1 MATTSLVSGAAV
13 DHPRG
18 RSHLVLRVISG
29 RDGLRLLLGRSRRA
43 LGGLLGAGRLGDLAL
58 GRAVLGRFFR
68 RELLLSLGLFALGF
82 FFLLLLLLL
91 VLVGDAVA
99 VWRLLLGRG
108 GGLPLLYGRAR
119 VR

>member
-1 MATTSLVSGAAV
+1 MSGAAV

-29 RDGLRLLLGRSRRA
+29 RDGLGLLLGRSRRA
-43 LGGLLGAGRLGDLAL
+43 LGGLLGAGRLSDLAL

-68 RELLLSLGLFALGF
+68 RKLLLSLGLFALGF
-82 FFLLLLLLL
+82 FFLFFLLPLL

-99 VWRLLLGRG
+99 VGRLLLGRG